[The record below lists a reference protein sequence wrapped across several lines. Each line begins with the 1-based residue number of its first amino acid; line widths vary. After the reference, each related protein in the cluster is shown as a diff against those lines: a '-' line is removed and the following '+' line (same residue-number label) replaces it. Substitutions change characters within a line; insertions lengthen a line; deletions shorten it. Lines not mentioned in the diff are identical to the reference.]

1 MAQQAWKYG
10 VVGVLSVLAL
20 AGCAGLIDLSK
31 GDHTTAEVPAFDA
44 AAVQTIPSS
53 FALSEELAFESASH
67 LGVQFERT
75 TAPSEKVLLGQNL
88 KPNSYKLFTLSN
100 PSRLV
105 IDIQG
110 AKQSKATKEYAL
122 NQSSAMN
129 ALRVGA
135 HPGATRVVIDL
146 KDPNA
151 QYETNLENG
160 KLALTFKSDAIMMA
174 ARQAQPA
181 TAGEAMIAQ
190 AIGAQA
196 EAAPIQQ
203 AVAMQ
208 AEQAADALVALN
220 NLSIEKGLGDQN
232 LLVAELSA
240 PSTFTFKRTAPSEY
254 SLKLPSVKLSSLI
267 QKQLLA
273 PSAKSAIRSVRS
285 VTEDGATIVRI
296 FTSPTTVLNAKSS
309 GDKIIIA
316 QANPQLP
323 EGALAQAKDEVI
335 KEGDK
340 ADSAEDKGDDKN
352 PVVRPTDEAVAS
364 LLEEQPKY
372 SGRLISLDLQDTDID
387 NALRIIAEVSNLN
400 IIASEDVAGK
410 ITLRL
415 NDVPWDQAL
424 DVILKTNG
432 LDKVQEGNVVRIA
445 PVDKLRAERESLK
458 QAIVAEQEL
467 EPLNVE
473 YIRVSYARAGELKPL
488 VESVLSERGSVTY
501 DERTNQLIVKDVR
514 NGIKNVAKL
523 VSKLDLRTPQILLE
537 TQIVEAQRNFLRDLG
552 SEFDFDIVRSPATG
566 NATGYNFPNSITIGG
581 GGTNLGGNASSFP
594 AEIGVTGGSAM
605 SMIFGSADGTR
616 SITSLLSAIEKE
628 GVGRVVSR
636 PSVSTTNNKQA
647 TIKSVTKIRIKLPSG
662 GLSVATGQGAAA
674 NGGGGAA
681 TESVEAGIILEV
693 TPQASPDYYVLL
705 DINAKSSTL
714 GSRTDG
720 ADGIPPETERSAT
733 STVLVSSGQ
742 TFAMGGIYKI
752 SEADDDFGV
761 PFLKDIPVL
770 GNFFRRIRTETKDEE
785 LMFFITPRIIEG
797 SFDDG
802 AMSAAGA
809 GA

>member
-10 VVGVLSVLAL
+10 IVGMLGVVAL
-20 AGCAGLIDLSK
+20 AGCAGLINVSNE
-31 GDHTTAEVPAFDA
+31 APPAAIIPAFDTTQSA
-44 AAVQTIPSS
+44 SVPSS

-75 TAPSEKVLLGQNL
+75 TAPSERVLLGSGV
-88 KPNSYKLFTLSN
+88 KEGSYKLFTLKS
-100 PSRLV
+100 PDRLIV
-105 IDIQG
+105 DIAG

-122 NQSSAMN
+122 NQSSALRS
-129 ALRVGA
+129 LRVGA

-146 KDPNA
+146 KDPSA
-151 QYETNLENG
+151 QYESSIESG
-160 KLALTFKSDAIMMA
+160 KLILTFKSETIALA
-174 ARQAQPA
+174 ARQSSPSD
-181 TAGEAMIAQ
+181 AMIARV
-190 AIGAQA
+190 IGESNDTSSAKSLSDD
-196 EAAPIQQ
+196 
-203 AVAMQ
+203 V
-208 AEQAADALVALN
+208 VALSG
-220 NLSIEKGLGDQN
+220 LSLERGLGDQN

-240 PSTFTFKRTAPSEY
+240 PSAFTFKRTSPNEY
-254 SLKLPSVKLSSLI
+254 SLKLPAVMPSSQV
-267 QKQLLA
+267 QKQLLGA
-273 PSAKSAIRSVRS
+273 SSKSAIRSAKL
-285 VTEDGATIVRI
+285 TMEEGATIVKI
-296 FTSPTTVLNAKSS
+296 ATTPTTVLSANSD
-309 GDKIIIA
+309 GDRIIVA
-316 QANPQLP
+316 QSRPQLP
-323 EGALAQAKDEVI
+323 DGALAQPKDEAISEAV
-335 KEGDK
+335 KSS
-340 ADSAEDKGDDKN
+340 ADSTEEVKAEGKG
-352 PVVRPTDEAVAS
+352 PASPAGSPTDEAVAS

-400 IIASEDVAGK
+400 IIASEDVSGK

-467 EPLNVE
+467 EPLTVE

-537 TQIVEAQRNFLRDLG
+537 TQIVEAEKNFLRDLG
-552 SEFDFDIVRSPATG
+552 SELDFDIVRSPATG
-566 NATGYNFPNSITIGG
+566 NATGYNFPNSIRIGG
-581 GGTNLGGNASSFP
+581 GGTNMGGNASSFP
-594 AEIGVTGGSAM
+594 AGIGQSAGSAL

-616 SITSLLSAIEKE
+616 SLTTLLSALEQR
-628 GVGRVVSR
+628 GVAKIISR

-681 TESVEAGIILEV
+681 TESVEAGIVLEV

-705 DINAKSSTL
+705 DINAKSSSL
-714 GSRTDG
+714 GSVAGG

-752 SEADDDFGV
+752 TENDDESGV
-761 PFLKDIPVL
+761 PFLKDVPVL
-770 GNFFRRIRTETKDEE
+770 GTFFRRITTTAKDEE

>member
-10 VVGVLSVLAL
+10 VVGMLGVVAL
-20 AGCAGLIDLSK
+20 AGCAGLINVSNE
-31 GDHTTAEVPAFDA
+31 APPAAIVPAFDTTQPA
-44 AAVQTIPSS
+44 PVPSS

-75 TAPSEKVLLGQNL
+75 TTPSERVLLGSRV
-88 KPNSYKLFTLSN
+88 KEGSYKLFTLKS
-100 PSRLV
+100 PDRLIV
-105 IDIQG
+105 DIVG

-122 NQSSAMN
+122 NQSSVLRS
-129 ALRVGA
+129 LRVGA

-146 KDPNA
+146 KDPSA
-151 QYETNLENG
+151 QYETSIENG
-160 KLALTFKSDAIMMA
+160 KLIVTFKSETITLA
-174 ARQAQPA
+174 ARQSPPS
-181 TAGEAMIAQ
+181 EAMIARV
-190 AIGAQA
+190 IG
-196 EAAPIQQ
+196 ESS
-203 AVAMQ
+203 
-208 AEQAADALVALN
+208 DASPASVALTPAAAN
-220 NLSIEKGLGDQN
+220 DSVALSGLSIEKGLGDQN
-232 LLVAELSA
+232 LLIAELSA
-240 PSTFTFKRTAPSEY
+240 PSAFTFKRTSPNEY
-254 SLKLPSVKLSSLI
+254 SLKLPSVTLSSQV
-267 QKQLLA
+267 QKQLLGA
-273 PSAKSAIRSVRS
+273 SSKSAIRSAKLVA
-285 VTEDGATIVRI
+285 EEGATVVKIA
-296 FTSPTTVLNAKSS
+296 TTPATVLSAKSD
-309 GDKIIIA
+309 GDRIIVA
-316 QANPQLP
+316 QSRPELP
-323 EGALAQAKDEVI
+323 EGALAQPKDEAISDAV
-335 KEGDK
+335 KSDVDSKAEG
-340 ADSAEDKGDDKN
+340 KG
-352 PVVRPTDEAVAS
+352 PTSPTGSPTEEAVAS

-400 IIASEDVAGK
+400 IIASEDVSGK

-467 EPLNVE
+467 EPLTVE

-537 TQIVEAQRNFLRDLG
+537 TQIVEAEKNFLRDLG
-552 SEFDFDIVRSPATG
+552 SELDFDIVRSPATG
-566 NATGYNFPNSITIGG
+566 NATGYNFPNSIRIGG
-581 GGTNLGGNASSFP
+581 GGTNMGGNASSFP
-594 AEIGVTGGSAM
+594 AGIGPTAGSAL

-616 SITSLLSAIEKE
+616 SLTTLLSALEQR
-628 GVGRVVSR
+628 GVAKIISR

-647 TIKSVTKIRIKLPSG
+647 TIKSITKIRIKLPSG

-705 DINAKSSTL
+705 DINAKSSSL
-714 GSRTDG
+714 GTVAGG

-752 SEADDDFGV
+752 TENDDESGV

-770 GNFFRRIRTETKDEE
+770 GTFFRRITTTAKDEE